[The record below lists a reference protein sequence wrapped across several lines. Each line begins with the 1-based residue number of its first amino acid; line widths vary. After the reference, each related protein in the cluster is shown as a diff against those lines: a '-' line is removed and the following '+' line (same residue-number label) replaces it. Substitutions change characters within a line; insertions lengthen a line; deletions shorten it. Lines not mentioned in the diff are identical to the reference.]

1 MINKEQAKQNVERMM
16 KVKEFF
22 DQDWE
27 KNVVDEEMLSIN
39 LRANEVY
46 SKAVKKYL
54 NTVAVIEF
62 NTLRHIKEK
71 STEFENRTDMNNF
84 IVGAIGDLKIIKERT
99 KVQDIELRTLINF
112 RDKVLKGKG
121 KEYDVTKGFD
131 FAYSEQT
138 VEFEPFKQK

>member
-1 MINKEQAKQNVERMM
+1 MNQVKAKQNVERML

-22 DQDWE
+22 EQDWE
-27 KNVVDEEMLSIN
+27 KNVADDEMLAIN
-39 LRANEVY
+39 LRANEMY

-54 NTVAVIEF
+54 NTVAVIEY

-71 STEFENRTDMNNF
+71 SSQFKNRTDMNNF
-84 IVGAIGDLKIIKERT
+84 IVSAIGDLKNIKERS

-131 FAYSEQT
+131 FTYGEQD